1 MMNVRKAFQYSL
13 GCIIPFSIMLS
24 CTSAHNGIQ
33 ENITFHGEQ
42 LHHYL
47 TVIYDE
53 PTANQGKTRDTI
65 SYYCNAK
72 GQPVI
77 ERWGTD
83 SLHDCTFTYVGD
95 TIRYNEMNPQT
106 KEHPDVYFILKD
118 GLIIETSPDPA
129 GWRYTYDKQRK
140 LICRDEPNVKCGSLR
155 WDFQWKGTQISNKNV
170 KTIYRKPKK
179 QSTCYDFRYLHL
191 FGSTGQVPLPFI
203 TLGYMGMIPEGDMEG
218 YKLPKDPQGCSYT
231 IQITSDYDRKGR
243 PVHSTEI
250 TTSIKKNK
258 KKVDSKLEIE
268 YIW

>member
-53 PTANQGKTRDTI
+53 PTVNQGKTRDTI

-83 SLHDCTFTYVGD
+83 SLHDCTFTYIGD

-129 GWRYTYDKQRK
+129 GWRYTYDNQRR

-155 WDFQWKGTQISNKNV
+155 WDFQ
-170 KTIYRKPKK
+170 
-179 QSTCYDFRYLHL
+179 
-191 FGSTGQVPLPFI
+191 
-203 TLGYMGMIPEGDMEG
+203 
-218 YKLPKDPQGCSYT
+218 
-231 IQITSDYDRKGR
+231 
-243 PVHSTEI
+243 
-250 TTSIKKNK
+250 
-258 KKVDSKLEIE
+258 
-268 YIW
+268 

>member
-53 PTANQGKTRDTI
+53 PTVNQGKTRDTI

-72 GQPVI
+72 GQPVL

-83 SLHDCTFTYVGD
+83 SLHDCTFTYIGD

-118 GLIIETSPDPA
+118 GLIIETSSDPA
-129 GWRYTYDKQRK
+129 GWRYT
-140 LICRDEPNVKCGSLR
+140 
-155 WDFQWKGTQISNKNV
+155 
-170 KTIYRKPKK
+170 
-179 QSTCYDFRYLHL
+179 
-191 FGSTGQVPLPFI
+191 
-203 TLGYMGMIPEGDMEG
+203 
-218 YKLPKDPQGCSYT
+218 
-231 IQITSDYDRKGR
+231 
-243 PVHSTEI
+243 
-250 TTSIKKNK
+250 
-258 KKVDSKLEIE
+258 
-268 YIW
+268 